1 MATRNDYLLLEQ
13 KCLRHYQL
21 ALPYLQAKKGK
32 QVFSNETQA
41 RFGFYYFI
49 LKLYTELS
57 EHSDITKIIT
67 DTDFNAKFFDKPDSD
82 EGIDAVYIDEENN
95 HIQLFNF
102 KYRFPFKPE
111 AVQSKD
117 EALKSSKF
125 FSVLLTQKNKL
136 KGRMKEEAS
145 RIIELLN
152 GNETWD
158 ISFYIVSNEN
168 NTLKIDDPN
177 LEQLKE
183 IYGVKIIS
191 IGLNEIVEETSPRPR
206 QIDATLL
213 LPKDSI
219 MTFKEDS
226 LSSNISYIMTLPL
239 VELIRI
245 TCNDER
251 IRDLYNWE
259 DGKILEKVKMEPQV
273 LYDNVRGFMGT
284 TKYNR
289 NIEQSLDSEPK
300 KFFFYNN
307 GITIIADDISKED
320 TNMNTKVK
328 FRIKNIQV
336 LNGGQTLRTIHNYN
350 TNNRANLTETL
361 STAQVLVKFLKVTSE
376 ELKGNIA
383 EFTNSQNA
391 ISMRDLRSLRIE
403 QIQLEEFLG
412 NNEILYER
420 KRGDVGNLKGTY
432 KTSLSMDLMGQILLS
447 IEGFPE
453 QVSNKK
459 REIFASYYNRLFAT
473 NKELLSQKTIESIW
487 AYRKIEAVYSE
498 SQYDDTAQKNM
509 YILYLSYFF
518 KTKDYKKLIATF
530 ELFLSTYSKSIPT
543 DKRKAS
549 SRYLIDATFREA
561 LTNYCK
567 ENSFS

>member
-13 KCLRHYQL
+13 KCLKHYQL
-21 ALPYLQAKKGK
+21 ALPYLRSKKGK
-32 QVFSNETQA
+32 QEFPKEMQA

-82 EGIDAVYIDEENN
+82 EGIDAVYVDEENN

-183 IYGVKIIS
+183 IYGVKIIG

-245 TCNDER
+245 TCNDESV
-251 IRDLYNWE
+251 RDLYNWE
-259 DGKILEKVKMEPQV
+259 DGKILEKVKKNNAIAIVDPV
-273 LYDNVRGFMGT
+273 MGDDGK
-284 TKYNR
+284 KYVSHDEEMCDKMR
-289 NIEQSLDSEPK
+289 DIVK
-300 KFFFYNN
+300 
-307 GITIIADDISKED
+307 IADII
-320 TNMNTKVK
+320 TP
-328 FRIKNIQV
+328 
-336 LNGGQTLRTIHNYN
+336 
-350 TNNRANLTETL
+350 NLTEACILLDEDYNQISQICDYELLVTKL
-361 STAQVLVKFLKVTSE
+361 EYLIDKFIAWGVKKVVITGIEHNNNILNVAKECGKDIQVFSNEKIGISRAGTGDVFASVIAADAVKGLPLE
-376 ELKGNIA
+376 ESVRRAAG
-383 EFTNSQNA
+383 FVSRA
-391 ISMRDLRSLRIE
+391 ISISE
-403 QIQLEEFLG
+403 
-412 NNEILYER
+412 
-420 KRGDVGNLKGTY
+420 KRGIPEQDGLCFEE
-432 KTSLSMDLMGQILLS
+432 LLS
-447 IEGFPE
+447 I
-453 QVSNKK
+453 
-459 REIFASYYNRLFAT
+459 
-473 NKELLSQKTIESIW
+473 SQ
-487 AYRKIEAVYSE
+487 
-498 SQYDDTAQKNM
+498 D
-509 YILYLSYFF
+509 
-518 KTKDYKKLIATF
+518 
-530 ELFLSTYSKSIPT
+530 
-543 DKRKAS
+543 
-549 SRYLIDATFREA
+549 
-561 LTNYCK
+561 
-567 ENSFS
+567 

>member
-21 ALPYLQAKKGK
+21 ALPYLQSKKGK
-32 QVFSNETQA
+32 LEFPKEMQA

-57 EHSDITKIIT
+57 EYSDITKIIT
-67 DTDFNAKFFDKPDSD
+67 DTDFNAKFYDKPDSD
-82 EGIDAVYIDEENN
+82 EGIDAVYVDEENK

-102 KYRFPFKPE
+102 KYRYPFKSE
-111 AVQSKD
+111 AIQSKD

-125 FSVLLTQKNKL
+125 FSVLRTQKNKL
-136 KGRMKEEAS
+136 KGRMKKEAS
-145 RIIELLN
+145 QIINLLS
-152 GNETWD
+152 GNEIWD

-183 IYGVKIIS
+183 IYGIKIIS

-239 VELIRI
+239 VELVRI
-245 TCNDER
+245 TCDDER

-259 DGKILEKVKMEPQV
+259 DGKILEKVRMEPQV
-273 LYDNVRGFMGT
+273 LYDNVRGFMGK

-320 TNMNTKVK
+320 TNMYTKVK
-328 FRIKNIQV
+328 FKIKNIQV

-361 STAQVLVKFLKVTSE
+361 STAQILVKFLKVTSE

-383 EFTNSQNA
+383 EFTNSQNS

-412 NNEILYER
+412 NNGILYER
-420 KRGDVGNLKGTY
+420 KRGYVGDLKGTY
-432 KTSLSMDLMGQILLS
+432 KTSLSLDLMGQILLS
-447 IEGFPE
+447 LEGFPE

-459 REIFASYYNRLFAT
+459 RDIFAGYYNRLFASNT
-473 NKELLSQKTIESIW
+473 ELLSQKTIDSIW
-487 AYRKIEAVYSE
+487 TYRKIEKLYSE
-498 SQYDDTAQKNM
+498 SHYDDTAQKNM
-509 YILYLSYFF
+509 YILYLSNYFNA
-518 KTKDYKKLIATF
+518 KKYIKIIETF
-530 ELFLSTYSKSIPT
+530 EKYLLEYSKSISI

-549 SRYLIDATFREA
+549 SRYLIEATFREA

-567 ENSFS
+567 ENGFP

>member
-1 MATRNDYLLLEQ
+1 
-13 KCLRHYQL
+13 
-21 ALPYLQAKKGK
+21 
-32 QVFSNETQA
+32 
-41 RFGFYYFI
+41 
-49 LKLYTELS
+49 
-57 EHSDITKIIT
+57 
-67 DTDFNAKFFDKPDSD
+67 
-82 EGIDAVYIDEENN
+82 
-95 HIQLFNF
+95 
-102 KYRFPFKPE
+102 
-111 AVQSKD
+111 
-117 EALKSSKF
+117 
-125 FSVLLTQKNKL
+125 
-136 KGRMKEEAS
+136 
-145 RIIELLN
+145 
-152 GNETWD
+152 
-158 ISFYIVSNEN
+158 
-168 NTLKIDDPN
+168 
-177 LEQLKE
+177 
-183 IYGVKIIS
+183 
-191 IGLNEIVEETSPRPR
+191 
-206 QIDATLL
+206 
-213 LPKDSI
+213 

-245 TCNDER
+245 TCDDEN

-273 LYDNVRGFMGT
+273 LYDNVRGFMGK

-289 NIEQSLDSEPK
+289 NIEQSLDTEPK

-328 FRIKNIQV
+328 FKIKNIQV

-350 TNNRANLTETL
+350 INNKANLTETL

-383 EFTNSQNA
+383 EFTNSQNS

-412 NNEILYER
+412 NNGILYER

-447 IEGFPE
+447 LEGFPE

-459 REIFASYYNRLFAT
+459 REIFAGYYNRLFAANT
-473 NKELLSQKTIESIW
+473 ELLSQKTIDSIS
-487 AYRKIEAVYSE
+487 AYRKIEAVYLE
-498 SQYDDTAQKNM
+498 SKYDDTAQKSM
-509 YILYLSYFF
+509 YILYLSNYFNI
-518 KTKDYKKLIATF
+518 KDYKKLITIF
-530 ELFLSTYSKSIPT
+530 EVFLSTYSKLIPT

-567 ENSFS
+567 EKGFS

>member
-13 KCLRHYQL
+13 KCLKHYQL
-21 ALPYLQAKKGK
+21 GLPYLRSKKGK
-32 QVFSNETQA
+32 QEFPKEMQA

-82 EGIDAVYIDEENN
+82 EGIDAVYVDEENN

-191 IGLNEIVEETSPRPR
+191 IGLNEIAEETSPRPR

-289 NIEQSLDSEPK
+289 NIEQSLDLEPK

-307 GITIIADDISKED
+307 GITVIADDISKED

-328 FRIKNIQV
+328 FKIKNIQV

-383 EFTNSQNA
+383 EFTNSQNS

-412 NNEILYER
+412 NNGILYER
-420 KRGDVGNLKGTY
+420 KRGDVGNLKEAY

-473 NKELLSQKTIESIW
+473 NKELLSQKTIDSIW
-487 AYRKIEAVYSE
+487 AYRTIETVYSE

-509 YILYLSYFF
+509 YILYLSYYF
-518 KTKDYKKLIATF
+518 KTKNYKKLITTF
-530 ELFLSTYSKSIPT
+530 EIFLSTYSKSIPT

-561 LTNYCK
+561 LINYCK
-567 ENSFS
+567 ENGFS

>member
-13 KCLRHYQL
+13 KCLKHYQL
-21 ALPYLQAKKGK
+21 ALPYLRSKKGK
-32 QVFSNETQA
+32 QEFPKEMQA

-82 EGIDAVYIDEENN
+82 EGIDAIYVDEENN

-183 IYGVKIIS
+183 IYGVKIIG

-245 TCNDER
+245 TCNDESV
-251 IRDLYNWE
+251 RDLYNWE

-289 NIEQSLDSEPK
+289 NIEQSLDLEPK

-307 GITIIADDISKED
+307 GITVIADDISKED

-328 FRIKNIQV
+328 FKIKNIQV

-383 EFTNSQNA
+383 EFTNSQNS

-412 NNEILYER
+412 NNGILYER
-420 KRGDVGNLKGTY
+420 KRGDVGNLKEAY

-459 REIFASYYNRLFAT
+459 REIFASYYNRLFVT
-473 NKELLSQKTIESIW
+473 NKELLSQKTIDSIW
-487 AYRKIEAVYSE
+487 AYRTIETVYSE
-498 SQYDDTAQKNM
+498 SQYEDTAQKNM
-509 YILYLSYFF
+509 YILYLSYYF
-518 KTKDYKKLIATF
+518 KTKNYKKLITTF
-530 ELFLSTYSKSIPT
+530 EIFLSTYSKSIPT

-561 LTNYCK
+561 LINYCK
-567 ENSFS
+567 ENGFS

>member
-1 MATRNDYLLLEQ
+1 M
-13 KCLRHYQL
+13 
-21 ALPYLQAKKGK
+21 
-32 QVFSNETQA
+32 QA

-82 EGIDAVYIDEENN
+82 EGIDAVYVDEENN

-183 IYGVKIIS
+183 IYGVKIIG

-239 VELIRI
+239 VELI
-245 TCNDER
+245 
-251 IRDLYNWE
+251 
-259 DGKILEKVKMEPQV
+259 
-273 LYDNVRGFMGT
+273 
-284 TKYNR
+284 
-289 NIEQSLDSEPK
+289 
-300 KFFFYNN
+300 
-307 GITIIADDISKED
+307 
-320 TNMNTKVK
+320 
-328 FRIKNIQV
+328 
-336 LNGGQTLRTIHNYN
+336 
-350 TNNRANLTETL
+350 
-361 STAQVLVKFLKVTSE
+361 
-376 ELKGNIA
+376 
-383 EFTNSQNA
+383 
-391 ISMRDLRSLRIE
+391 
-403 QIQLEEFLG
+403 
-412 NNEILYER
+412 
-420 KRGDVGNLKGTY
+420 
-432 KTSLSMDLMGQILLS
+432 
-447 IEGFPE
+447 
-453 QVSNKK
+453 
-459 REIFASYYNRLFAT
+459 
-473 NKELLSQKTIESIW
+473 
-487 AYRKIEAVYSE
+487 
-498 SQYDDTAQKNM
+498 
-509 YILYLSYFF
+509 
-518 KTKDYKKLIATF
+518 
-530 ELFLSTYSKSIPT
+530 
-543 DKRKAS
+543 
-549 SRYLIDATFREA
+549 
-561 LTNYCK
+561 
-567 ENSFS
+567 

>member
-21 ALPYLQAKKGK
+21 ALPYLQSKKGK
-32 QVFSNETQA
+32 QEFPKEMQA

-49 LKLYTELS
+49 LKMYTELS
-57 EHSDITKIIT
+57 EYSDITKIIT
-67 DTDFNAKFFDKPDSD
+67 DTDFNAKFYDRPDPD
-82 EGIDAVYIDEENN
+82 EGIDAVYVDEENK

-102 KYRFPFKPE
+102 KYRYPFKPE
-111 AVQSKD
+111 AIQSKD

-125 FSVLLTQKNKL
+125 FSVLRTQKNKL
-136 KGRMKEEAS
+136 KGRMKKEAS
-145 RIIELLN
+145 QIIKLLN
-152 GNETWD
+152 GNEIWD

-168 NTLKIDDPN
+168 NTLKIDDLN

-183 IYGVKIIS
+183 IYGIKIIS

-245 TCNDER
+245 TCDDEK

-259 DGKILEKVKMEPQV
+259 DGKILEKVRMEPQV
-273 LYDNVRGFMGT
+273 LYDNVRGFMGK

-328 FRIKNIQV
+328 FKIKNIQV

-383 EFTNSQNA
+383 EFTNSQNS

-403 QIQLEEFLG
+403 QIQLEEFLE
-412 NNEILYER
+412 NNGILYER
-420 KRGDVGNLKGTY
+420 KRGYVGPPQATY
-432 KTSLSMDLMGQILLS
+432 KTSLSLDLMGQILLS
-447 IEGFPE
+447 LEGFPE

-459 REIFASYYNRLFAT
+459 RDIFGGYYNRLFAANT
-473 NKELLSQKTIESIW
+473 ELLSQKTIDSIW
-487 AYRKIEAVYSE
+487 AYRKIEEIYSE
-498 SQYDDTAQKNM
+498 SQYDDTAQKNL
-509 YILYLSYFF
+509 YILYLSNCF
-518 KTKDYKKLIATF
+518 KSKDYKKLITIF
-530 ELFLSTYSKSIPT
+530 EIFLSTYAKSIPT
-543 DKRKAS
+543 DKRKAI

-567 ENSFS
+567 ENGFS

>member
-21 ALPYLQAKKGK
+21 ALPYLQSKKGK
-32 QVFSNETQA
+32 QEFPKEMQA

-49 LKLYTELS
+49 LKMYTELS
-57 EHSDITKIIT
+57 EYSDITKIIT
-67 DTDFNAKFFDKPDSD
+67 DTDFNAKFYDKPDSD
-82 EGIDAVYIDEENN
+82 EGIDAVFVDEENK

-102 KYRFPFKPE
+102 KYRCPFKPE
-111 AVQSKD
+111 AIQSKD

-125 FSVLLTQKNKL
+125 FSVLRTQKNKL
-136 KGRMKEEAS
+136 KGRMKKEAS
-145 RIIELLN
+145 QIINLLS
-152 GNETWD
+152 GNEIWD

-183 IYGVKIIS
+183 IYGIKIIS

-245 TCNDER
+245 TCDDEK

-259 DGKILEKVKMEPQV
+259 DGKILEKVRMEPQV
-273 LYDNVRGFMGT
+273 LYDNVRGFMGK

-328 FRIKNIQV
+328 FKIKNIQV

-361 STAQVLVKFLKVTSE
+361 STAQVLVKFLKVTSD

-383 EFTNSQNA
+383 EFTNSQNS

-412 NNEILYER
+412 NNGILYER
-420 KRGDVGNLKGTY
+420 KRGDVGTPQAIY
-432 KTSLSMDLMGQILLS
+432 KTSLSLDLMGQILLS
-447 IEGFPE
+447 LEGFPE

-459 REIFASYYNRLFAT
+459 REIFAGYYNRLFAANT
-473 NKELLSQKTIESIW
+473 ELLSQKTIDSIW
-487 AYRKIEAVYSE
+487 AYRKIEKLYSE
-498 SQYDDTAQKNM
+498 SHYDDTVQKNM
-509 YILYLSYFF
+509 YILYLSNCF
-518 KTKDYKKLIATF
+518 KSKDYKKLITIF
-530 ELFLSTYSKSIPT
+530 EIFLSTYAKSIPT
-543 DKRKAS
+543 DKRKAT

-567 ENSFS
+567 ENGFS

>member
-13 KCLRHYQL
+13 KCLKHYQL
-21 ALPYLQAKKGK
+21 ALPYLRSKKGK
-32 QVFSNETQA
+32 QEFPKEMQA

-82 EGIDAVYIDEENN
+82 EGIDAVYVDEENN

-183 IYGVKIIS
+183 IYGVKIIG

-245 TCNDER
+245 TCNDESV
-251 IRDLYNWE
+251 RDLYNWE

-273 LYDNVRGFMGT
+273 LYDNVRGFMGK

-300 KFFFYNN
+300 RFFFYNN

-328 FRIKNIQV
+328 FKIKNIQV

-361 STAQVLVKFLKVTSE
+361 STAQVLVKFLKVTSD

-383 EFTNSQNA
+383 EFTNSQNS

-412 NNEILYER
+412 NNGILYER
-420 KRGDVGNLKGTY
+420 KRGDVGTPKATY
-432 KTSLSMDLMGQILLS
+432 KTSLGLDLMGQILLS
-447 IEGFPE
+447 LEGFPE

-459 REIFASYYNRLFAT
+459 REIFAGYYNRLFAANT
-473 NKELLSQKTIESIW
+473 ELLSQKTIDSIW
-487 AYRKIEAVYSE
+487 AYREIESMYSE
-498 SQYDDTAQKNM
+498 SQYDETVQKNM
-509 YILYLSYFF
+509 YILYLCDYF
-518 KTKDYKKLIATF
+518 KTKDYLKVINSF
-530 ELFLSTYSKSIPT
+530 EKFLSKYSKIVPE
-543 DKRKAS
+543 DKRKAQ
-549 SRYLIDATFREA
+549 SRYLIDSTFREE

-567 ENSFS
+567 ENGFS